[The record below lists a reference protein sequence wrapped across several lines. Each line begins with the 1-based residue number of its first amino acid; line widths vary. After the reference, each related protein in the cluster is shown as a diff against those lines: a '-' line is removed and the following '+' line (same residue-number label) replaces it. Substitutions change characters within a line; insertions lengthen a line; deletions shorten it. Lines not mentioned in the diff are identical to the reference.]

1 MVRSSYRPGDQT
13 LVRSMNLSAVLRCV
27 WDARPLSR
35 VAIAAH
41 TGLNKTTVSSL
52 VSELEERGLLCE
64 IGQHESSGGRPARL
78 LDLNPDAGVMIG
90 VEIGVDRIHVI
101 RTDFLATVHWR
112 ERREVSPT
120 AGQEAIIAVVM
131 SLLDDTVAQV
141 AREGMRLLGIGLA
154 LPGMVD
160 VTDGLLV
167 FSPNLQWRNVPLRQ
181 MITQRFQVPVFVDN
195 DANAAA
201 LGEQL
206 FGAARTV
213 DDFIYLIVGVGI
225 GAGICIN
232 GQIYRGAGGYAGEV
246 GHTRLTLEHNR
257 PCHCGKRGC
266 WETLANQYA
275 LIERVRA
282 ALAASR
288 PSILAGDVALTV
300 ERIGQAAAA
309 GDEVA
314 CQALAETGAFV
325 GMGIANLVD
334 IFNPKL
340 VVVGGGLYEVIAH
353 LLPAIRQKVAECAL
367 PETLQMV
374 EVKPSMYGRDAC
386 TIGAVALIT
395 QSILQDPGRVPRH
408 GSAQVSLSRTR
419 ERR

>member
-1 MVRSSYRPGDQT
+1 MVRKSYRPGDQT
-13 LVRSMNLSAVLRCV
+13 LVRSMNLSTVLRCV

-35 VAIAAH
+35 VAIAAD

-52 VSELEERGLLCE
+52 VSELEERGLIRE

-78 LDLNPDAGVMIG
+78 LDLNPEAGVMIG

-101 RTDFLATVHWR
+101 LTDFLATVRWR
-112 ERREVSPT
+112 ARHEIAPT
-120 AGQEAIIAVVM
+120 AGQEAIIATVLAM
-131 SLLDDTVAQV
+131 LDDAV
-141 AREGMRLLGIGLA
+141 ARCPVDAGTRLLGIGLA

-160 VTDGLLV
+160 VADGLLI

-181 MITQRFQVPVFVDN
+181 MIAQRFQVPVFVDN

-201 LGEQL
+201 LGERL

-246 GHTRLTLEHNR
+246 GHTRLALEHTR

-325 GMGIANLVD
+325 GLGIANLVD

-340 VVVGGGLYEVIAH
+340 VVVGGAMYEVMDH
-353 LLPAIRQKVAECAL
+353 LLPAIRQKVTECAL
-367 PETLQMV
+367 KETRHMV
-374 EVKPSMYGRDAC
+374 TVEPSAHGRDAC

-395 QSILQDPGRVPRH
+395 QNILQDPVSVPR
-408 GSAQVSLSRTR
+408 LR

>member
-1 MVRSSYRPGDQT
+1 VVRKSYRPGDQT
-13 LVRSMNLSAVLRCV
+13 LVRSMNLSTVLRCV

-35 VAIAAH
+35 VAIAAD

-52 VSELEERGLLCE
+52 VSELEERGLIRE

-78 LDLNPDAGVMIG
+78 LDLNPEAGVMIG

-101 RTDFLATVHWR
+101 LTDFLATVRWR
-112 ERREVSPT
+112 ARHEIAPT
-120 AGQEAIIAVVM
+120 AGQEAIIATVLAM
-131 SLLDDTVAQV
+131 LDDAV
-141 AREGMRLLGIGLA
+141 ARCPVDAGTRLLGIGLA

-160 VTDGLLV
+160 VADGLLI

-181 MITQRFQVPVFVDN
+181 MIAQRFQVPVFVDN

-201 LGEQL
+201 LGERL

-246 GHTRLTLEHNR
+246 GHTRLALEHTR

-325 GMGIANLVD
+325 GLGIANLVD

-340 VVVGGGLYEVIAH
+340 VVVGGAMYEVMDH
-353 LLPAIRQKVAECAL
+353 LLPAIRQKVTECAL
-367 PETLQMV
+367 KETRHMV
-374 EVKPSMYGRDAC
+374 TVEPSAHGRDAC

-395 QSILQDPGRVPRH
+395 QNILQDPVSVPR
-408 GSAQVSLSRTR
+408 LR

>member
-1 MVRSSYRPGDQT
+1 MVRKSYRPGDQT
-13 LVRSMNLSAVLRCV
+13 LVRSMNLSTVLRCV

-35 VAIAAH
+35 VAIAAD

-52 VSELEERGLLCE
+52 VSELEERGLIRE

-78 LDLNPDAGVMIG
+78 LDLNPEAGVMIG

-101 RTDFLATVHWR
+101 LTDFMATVRWR
-112 ERREVSPT
+112 ARHEIVPT
-120 AGQEAIIAVVM
+120 AGQEAIIATV
-131 SLLDDTVAQV
+131 LATLDDAVAWGQV
-141 AREGMRLLGIGLA
+141 NAGTRLLGIGLA

-160 VTDGLLV
+160 VADGLLI

-181 MITQRFQVPVFVDN
+181 MIAQRFQVPVFVDN

-201 LGEQL
+201 LGERL

-246 GHTRLTLEHNR
+246 GHTRLALEHTR

-325 GMGIANLVD
+325 GLGIANLVD

-340 VVVGGGLYEVIAH
+340 VVVGGAMYEVMDH
-353 LLPAIRQKVAECAL
+353 LLPAIRQKVTECAL
-367 PETLQMV
+367 KETRHMV
-374 EVKPSMYGRDAC
+374 TVEPSAHGRDAC

-395 QSILQDPGRVPRH
+395 QNILQDPVSVPR
-408 GSAQVSLSRTR
+408 LR

>member
-1 MVRSSYRPGDQT
+1 MVRKSYRPGDQT
-13 LVRSMNLSAVLRCV
+13 LVRSMNLSTVLRCV

-35 VAIAAH
+35 VAIAAD

-52 VSELEERGLLCE
+52 VSELEERGLIRE

-78 LDLNPDAGVMIG
+78 LDLNPEAGVMIG

-101 RTDFLATVHWR
+101 LTDFLATVRWR
-112 ERREVSPT
+112 ARHEIVPT
-120 AGQEAIIAVVM
+120 AGQEAIIATV
-131 SLLDDTVAQV
+131 LATLDDAVAWSQV
-141 AREGMRLLGIGLA
+141 NAGTRLLGIGLA

-160 VTDGLLV
+160 VADGLLI

-181 MITQRFQVPVFVDN
+181 MIAQRFQVPVFVDN

-201 LGEQL
+201 LGERL

-232 GQIYRGAGGYAGEV
+232 GQLYRGAGGYAGEV
-246 GHTRLTLEHNR
+246 GHTRLALEHTR

-325 GMGIANLVD
+325 GLGIANLVD

-340 VVVGGGLYEVIAH
+340 VVVGGAMYEVMDH

-367 PETLQMV
+367 KETRHMV
-374 EVKPSMYGRDAC
+374 TVEPSAHGRDAC

-395 QSILQDPGRVPRH
+395 QSILQDPVSVPR
-408 GSAQVSLSRTR
+408 LR